1 MTSTTFVDLGGRRLS
16 LMTAGQ
22 GTPLVIFEAGAGDA
36 STTWQGIFPD
46 VAHFTQV
53 LAYDR
58 AGVSQS
64 DAASRPRTAC
74 ELTDDLAQLLRLA
87 QLAGPYVLVGHSLG
101 ALLCRLY
108 AQRYLQE
115 VAGLVLIDGPHPEQ
129 GSRFA
134 RALRATGYQQ
144 HALVQPILEMAAGSP
159 PEAHPEGVDFAS
171 SLAQIDPAYRFDAL
185 PLVVIASGK
194 PHAQEMPELPQEAA
208 LAFDQAWDDMQ
219 RDLATLSTRGRHL
232 TATRSGHYVHWDEPD
247 LVVQAIQ
254 QIVADIQNQS
264 RER

>member
-1 MTSTTFVDLGGRRLS
+1 MTSQAFVDLGEYRLC

-22 GTPLVIFEAGAGDA
+22 GTPPVIFEAGAGDA
-36 STTWQGIFPD
+36 STTWQGIFQAE
-46 VAHFTQV
+46 AHFTQV

-58 AGVSQS
+58 AGLGHS
-64 DAASRPRTAC
+64 DAAPRPRTAWQI
-74 ELTDDLAQLLRLA
+74 TDDLEQLLRLA

-108 AQRYLQE
+108 TQRYPQK

-134 RALRATGYQQ
+134 RALRATGYHQ
-144 HALVQPILEMAAGSP
+144 HALVQPILEMAAGGP
-159 PEAHPEGVDFAS
+159 PEAHPEGLDFAS
-171 SLAQIDPAYRFDAL
+171 SLAQIDPAHRFGAL
-185 PLVVIASGK
+185 PLVVIASEK
-194 PHAQEMPELPQEAA
+194 PHAQEMPELPQQAA

-219 RDLATLSTRGRHL
+219 RNLATLSSRGRHL
-232 TATRSGHYVHWDEPD
+232 IATRSGHYIHWEEPD

-254 QIVADIQNQS
+254 QVVADIQNRSQ
-264 RER
+264 ER